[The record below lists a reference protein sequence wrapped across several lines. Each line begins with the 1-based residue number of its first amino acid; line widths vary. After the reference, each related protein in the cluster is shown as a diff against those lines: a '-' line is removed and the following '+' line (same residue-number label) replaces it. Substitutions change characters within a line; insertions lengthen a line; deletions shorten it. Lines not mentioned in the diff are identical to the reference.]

1 MKRIE
6 LILMPVCALT
16 LIGSV
21 AFMAM
26 QALQNPMHER
36 LAVLETDMAS
46 VDYIPEEYVTTSSAN
61 YPALV
66 MRIVNK
72 ETVWKELVAPP
83 KRKRKPPPPPDL
95 EKMLDGVVASRRVQI
110 GVGDSISIKVTTPSN
125 PRGSFMKVGD
135 EVGELTIKEISK
147 EAVLFHLKKR
157 GKDYTHSLPR
167 K

>member
-6 LILMPVCALT
+6 LILMPVCAVA

-46 VDYIPEEYVTTSSAN
+46 VDYIPEKYVTTSSAN
-61 YPALV
+61 YPMLV
-66 MRIVNK
+66 TRIVNK
-72 ETVWKELVAPP
+72 VTVWKELVAPP
-83 KRKRKPPPPPDL
+83 KKRIRPPKPPDL

-110 GVGDSISIKVTTPSN
+110 GRGDSISIKVTTPSN
-125 PRGSFMKVGD
+125 PRGSFMKIGD
-135 EVGELTIKEISK
+135 KVGELTIIEISK

-157 GKDYTHSLPR
+157 GKYYTHSLPR